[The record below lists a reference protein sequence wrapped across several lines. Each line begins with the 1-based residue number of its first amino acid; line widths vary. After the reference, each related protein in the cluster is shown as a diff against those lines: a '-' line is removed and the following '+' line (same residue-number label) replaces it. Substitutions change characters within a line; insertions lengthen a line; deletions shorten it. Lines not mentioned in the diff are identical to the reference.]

1 MKKTKIP
8 RKKIR
13 GKNMKKLFACL
24 LSLAMIP
31 ANGAAVFAQEQK
43 DGAVTQTT
51 EKAKSADSEVT
62 EDSSVTFAKDSQQ
75 LQIGCIKDY
84 KFEGID
90 AKDIKSVSFDGD
102 DLYDYI
108 SIYSMEWFDG
118 NNGSSY
124 VVYTIVPKKTGKV
137 SVTAC
142 ITKKDGT
149 EIKTAPTQI
158 KIEENEDIVPIKDE
172 SLFRKLIQ
180 QLGSEYDTATYITK
194 EQIKEIKKLNL
205 TSTGVSDLS
214 GIQYA
219 TECEEIDLSNNSN
232 LSDIS
237 NLAALTKLKRINL
250 ANTNISNISA
260 ISNLED
266 LTYLNLTGTKVD
278 PESRFALIKS
288 GEATLEEGT
297 ESSEILNIKGVL
309 KGEDEVT
316 SSDSSVV
323 SVERKSRTDGVG
335 WFFKA
340 HQGKAGQSADITIKN
355 GELERTIHVTVISDQ
370 SKAMKFVKN
379 EVTTNMGCFS
389 KIDVKNSTKDTN
401 LTITSDNEDVVKTIP
416 TYEWY
421 GDDEYKVYRYEP
433 QAIGENVTVNGV
445 FQAED
450 GTEYRDQMKV
460 SVEEV
465 PETVVPLTKFET
477 LQRLN
482 GYSYKQDRLTW
493 SKLRT
498 LNELYIAGCDLTNKD
513 IEWISKAEK
522 CESLLIN
529 GNDKITDISGLEN
542 MKNLKEL
549 YLSNTS
555 ISSIDTLKKLE
566 TQLTYLDIN
575 ETKISDEDRF
585 ELMMKDSISVYAG
598 AKTENTLK
606 MASLLKDSDKIEI
619 EDDSIASYEV
629 VEDED
634 NFNYRF
640 AYKLIINGKAG
651 MTGKTTKLKIT
662 SESGVSR
669 TADIN
674 ITQKDENSPGF
685 ANETMQGYIGK
696 FSEIALKNMDG
707 VKIISAPVSDNEDIV
722 KVRSEETYDPETEES
737 ITHYYLEPKSEGPAK
752 LEMKCKIN
760 GVIYT
765 DTMTVNIAMDDKIVP
780 VKNYELFKA
789 MVSGMD
795 DDSYD
800 QDYISKSDATKIQEI
815 SAYNLDIEDLSGIEY
830 ATECERL
837 ELPEAS
843 QLKDISQ
850 LKSLTKLKEIDLSGS
865 SVKDI
870 SVLKNMKDQL
880 EQLDLTSSEV
890 SASDRFDMI
899 RNDQTITVE
908 AGTKKTVKIKPVGII
923 EDSDQC
929 TIDEQSALEIT
940 NKNGTLTIDAE
951 KAEIGDTANVTIT
964 NNDAGEKSVTIPIRV
979 TRNKK
984 KVPCFKNKSLNTMI
998 GSFDEIKLSNASK
1011 MGVSFKSN
1019 KSNIVDVE
1027 YAYLGDARYRL
1038 VPKNEGEPT
1047 ITATFKNSEG
1057 TVYTDTMTV
1066 KVSESKDIVPL
1077 KSLDTYEAL
1086 CQKNKLNEDF
1096 RITQEEA
1103 KKVTDV
1109 IINSEGTRIT
1119 KDQLSGID
1127 QFKNCE
1133 KFDITCFS
1141 VDYEY
1146 IKPILSEF
1154 TKLKSLYLGG
1164 ISISQEEFNDL
1175 FSNENIIKNLEEL
1188 YLSVRD
1194 EGYNISDFSALGK
1207 LKNLKE
1213 LDIPSAQ
1220 INSLDA
1226 IKNLTKL
1233 ETLNLQFTQLDS
1245 LDGIENLTQ
1254 LKSLLLTRV
1263 DQITDFSA
1271 IGKLK
1276 NLEELDLEGTNIK
1289 DVTDIKKLE
1298 KLAQINLADTEVS
1311 AEDRLSLIRTKEIVL
1326 EEGEKVVTNR
1336 YTTKGFLAPNGIID
1350 DSDEVILDKEDQG
1363 ITCEQEVG
1371 SWVTL
1376 EAKQGS
1382 KGATANLI
1390 IKHKGVTYKTIPVR
1404 VIAADET
1411 TPDFAKNNDTVS
1423 IGCFKEISLKNLG
1436 NMTIQDM
1443 DDDNFIVSPADDDD
1457 WDVIETEYIDG
1468 TYHYSPKKAG
1478 DAKLEL
1484 RFTTETGK
1492 TYRKQLKVTVTDAPE
1507 NIIPIT
1513 RYDIFESL
1521 LDTNGNSV
1529 DVNKDY
1535 MIDTTEMNNVKRIQ
1549 ADYKHVKDSDLEYL
1563 KKAVNCEKMDISD
1576 NKGIT
1581 DLSFVNDMPY
1591 LKELN
1596 LENDE
1601 KIEDFSALINK
1612 KAQFDKVILPE
1623 QISDKDRMS
1632 LISTDEVSMN
1642 EGDVKTKAV
1651 RPYGIMKDT
1660 DKVSVGDD
1668 SIVEAKIK
1676 AESGEDVPE
1685 DEDLLLSYI
1694 ELKAKKEGTT
1704 TLTIQMGSET
1714 KTIQIN
1720 VKKQDEEK
1728 KVAFADASKQTK
1740 LGTFKTYKFANVNSE
1755 DIQSVTFNYGT
1766 KDQNVLSMIQ
1776 NTDGTYTP
1784 VAKNKGTVSVGA
1796 KIKLKNGDVK
1806 EIEQTQFKV
1815 SDADSDTVVIKD
1827 YDLYKGMKNNGKS
1840 ADVNGD
1846 GKISESEIKNVDEII
1861 VKNSETL
1868 SDLTGVEKAEN
1879 CKKVEFSND
1888 AQLKDISALKE
1899 LKNLTNVILLNTSV
1913 KESDQ
1918 LTLLRLNDVSVKTGE
1933 SKTQDIMPSGLL
1945 DKDAKVEVEN
1955 SKIASAKIENG
1966 KLEVTGNAVGTTT
1979 VSIYNTDKKA
1989 AKVINIT
1996 VTAKTTEKPKPEP
2009 TQPTTEAPKPTP
2021 TKPTT
2026 AAPQKVAKIT
2036 VTAPSNKLSAGKKVK
2051 LTANISNNASNKNI
2065 KWTTSN
2071 KKYATVDKNGVVT
2084 FNKKAA
2090 GKTVTITAYATDGS
2104 GKKAT
2109 FKIKIM
2115 KGTVKKIKITGKK
2128 TVKAGKTLSLKA
2140 KVTASKG
2147 ANKKLKWTS
2156 SNTKYATVS
2165 ASGKVKALKA
2175 GKKKSVKITAMATDG
2190 SGKKATV
2197 TIKIK

>member
-8 RKKIR
+8 RKKVR
-13 GKNMKKLFACL
+13 GKNMKRLFACL
-24 LSLAMIP
+24 LSLSMIP
-31 ANGAAVFAQEQK
+31 ANGVAVFAAQEQAK
-43 DGAVTQTT
+43 TASTQSTEVKTQSEDTT
-51 EKAKSADSEVT
+51 QAQ
-62 EDSSVTFAKDSQQ
+62 VTFAKES
-75 LQIGCIKDY
+75 LVSKIGYFKNY

-90 AKDIKSVSFDGD
+90 KNEIKNVCIEYKSNGALEMYSEYGVDDKGDYHQIGYSIRPEEVGSVTIVAHITTKSGEELSTPATEFKVEPADDDVVPFTDIALFNDVKDSLNFGSDVTHITKEQMKNVKKISGYLSRNLDGIEYAENCEEVAFKNVGYWFSDISKFAQLTKLKKVDVSNSAVRNISALQGLKNLTYVNLNNTQVSTEDRFSLFKTDDVSIEAGTEVTDLLNPKGLVQTADTITSSDSSIVSVQQEKGSDGKSEWVFKAAEGAEGKEAVLTIQNGTQKKEIKVKVTAKGNTVPDFAEKSVETNIGCFKKIA
-102 DLYDYI
+102 LKNVDYAKATI
-108 SIYSMEWFDG
+108 ASSDSTILNIAEQRDYYG
-118 NNGSSY
+118 NGQY
-124 VVYTIVPKKTGKV
+124 HKKYRFEPKSEG
-137 SVTAC
+137 SVTL
-142 ITKKDGT
+142 TGYFEQEDGT
-149 EIKTAPTQI
+149 KYKSTMDVTVHKEKS
-158 KIEENEDIVPIKDE
+158 DIVPIKRYE
-172 SLFRKLIQ
+172 VLRSLVN
-180 QLGSEYDTATYITK
+180 YDDSQYELTW
-194 EQIKEIKKLNL
+194 EEIEDKK
-205 TSTGVSDLS
+205 DLS
-214 GIQYA
+214 
-219 TECEEIDLSNNSN
+219 
-232 LSDIS
+232 
-237 NLAALTKLKRINL
+237 
-250 ANTNISNISA
+250 
-260 ISNLED
+260 
-266 LTYLNLTGTKVD
+266 
-278 PESRFALIKS
+278 
-288 GEATLEEGT
+288 
-297 ESSEILNIKGVL
+297 
-309 KGEDEVT
+309 
-316 SSDSSVV
+316 
-323 SVERKSRTDGVG
+323 VG
-335 WFFKA
+335 Y
-340 HQGKAGQSADITIKN
+340 
-355 GELERTIHVTVISDQ
+355 V
-370 SKAMKFVKN
+370 
-379 EVTTNMGCFS
+379 
-389 KIDVKNSTKDTN
+389 
-401 LTITSDNEDVVKTIP
+401 DNEDM
-416 TYEWY
+416 
-421 GDDEYKVYRYEP
+421 
-433 QAIGENVTVNGV
+433 N
-445 FQAED
+445 
-450 GTEYRDQMKV
+450 
-460 SVEEV
+460 
-465 PETVVPLTKFET
+465 
-477 LQRLN
+477 
-482 GYSYKQDRLTW
+482 
-493 SKLRT
+493 
-498 LNELYIAGCDLTNKD
+498 
-513 IEWISKAEK
+513 WISKVK
-522 CESLLIN
+522 NCKHLTLYN
-529 GNDKITDISGLEN
+529 NNLTDIS
-542 MKNLKEL
+542 KLKEMTTQL
-549 YLSNTS
+549 DYLNINSTS
-555 ISSIDTLKKLE
+555 ISDSDRLKLMREDT
-566 TQLTYLDIN
+566 
-575 ETKISDEDRF
+575 
-585 ELMMKDSISVYAG
+585 ISVPEG
-598 AKTENTLK
+598 SSTEKTILPNG
-606 MASLLKDSDKIEI
+606 LLKSDDTVEI
-619 EDDSIASYEV
+619 EDSSIAEVEVKENNDYSSY
-629 VEDED
+629 
-634 NFNYRF
+634 NY
-640 AYKLIINGKAG
+640 AVIKAKKGQAGKN
-651 MTGKTTKLKIT
+651 TVLKIT
-662 SESGVSR
+662 SSEGATKEIPV
-669 TADIN
+669 N
-674 ITQKDENSPGF
+674 ITKKIENAPGF

-707 VKIISAPVSDNEDIV
+707 VKIVSVPVSDDEDIV
-722 KVRSEETYDPETEES
+722 KVRSEETYDSKIEES
-737 ITHYYLEPKSEGPAK
+737 IKHYYLEPKSEGTAK
-752 LEMKCKIN
+752 LEVQCKIN

-765 DTMTVNIAMDDKIVP
+765 DTMTVNITTDDKIVP
-780 VKNYELFKA
+780 VKSYELFKA

-800 QDYISKSDATKIQEI
+800 QDYISKSDATKIHDI
-815 SAYNLDIEDLSGIEY
+815 YAYNLDIEDLSGIEY

-837 ELPEAS
+837 ELPDAS
-843 QLKDISQ
+843 KLKDISQ

-870 SVLKNMKDQL
+870 SVLKNIKDQL
-880 EQLDLTSSEV
+880 ERLDLTSSKV

-899 RNDQTITVE
+899 KNDQAITVE
-908 AGTKKTVKIKPVGII
+908 AGTKKTVEIKPVGII
-923 EDSDQC
+923 AKNDQC
-929 TIDEQSALEIT
+929 IVDEESGLTIT
-940 NKNGTLTIDAE
+940 NQNGTITIDAE
-951 KAEIGDTANVTIT
+951 KAEIGDNANLTIT
-964 NNDAGEKSVTIPIRV
+964 NKDAGEKGVTIPIRV

-984 KVPCFKNKSLNTMI
+984 KIPCFKNKSQNAEI
-998 GSFDEIKLSNASK
+998 GSFDEVKLNNASK
-1011 MGVSFKSN
+1011 MGMSFKS
-1019 KSNIVDVE
+1019 SNSDIVDVE
-1027 YAYLGDARYRL
+1027 YAYLGDANYRL
-1038 VPKNEGEPT
+1038 VPKNEGEAT

-1077 KSLDTYEAL
+1077 KSIDTYEEL
-1086 CQKNKLNEDF
+1086 CQANKLNEDF

-1103 KKVTDV
+1103 KKVTKV
-1109 IINSEGTRIT
+1109 IINSEGSSIK

-1127 QFKNCE
+1127 QFENCE
-1133 KFDITCFS
+1133 KFSINCFS

-1146 IKPILSEF
+1146 IKSILPEF
-1154 TKLKSLYLGG
+1154 TKLKSLYLDG
-1164 ISISQEEFNDL
+1164 ISITQEEFNNL
-1175 FSNENIIKNLEEL
+1175 FSNENILNNLEEL
-1188 YLSVRD
+1188 CLQIRN
-1194 EGYNISDFSALGK
+1194 EGEDISDFRALGK
-1207 LKNLKE
+1207 LKNLKVLNVPYARIDN
-1213 LDIPSAQ
+1213 LDE
-1220 INSLDA
+1220 

-1233 ETLNLQFTQLDS
+1233 ETLNLNYASLDS

-1254 LKSLLLTRV
+1254 LKSLLLTRAN
-1263 DQITDFSA
+1263 QITDFSP

-1276 NLEELDLEGTNIK
+1276 NLEELDLAGTNIK
-1289 DVTDIKKLE
+1289 DVTDIKNLE
-1298 KLAQINLADTEVS
+1298 KLAQINLADTKVS

-1326 EEGEKVVTNR
+1326 EEGEKIVTNR
-1336 YTTKGFLAPNGIID
+1336 YTMKGFLAPNGIID
-1350 DSDEVILDKEDQG
+1350 DSDDVILDKEDQG
-1363 ITCEQEVG
+1363 ITCEQEEG
-1371 SWVTL
+1371 DWVTL

-1404 VIAADET
+1404 VIAADEA
-1411 TPDFAKNNDTVS
+1411 TPDFAKTNDTVS
-1423 IGCFKEISLKNLG
+1423 IGCFKEIPLKNLG
-1436 NMTIQDM
+1436 NLTIQNM
-1443 DDDNFIVSPADDDD
+1443 DDDDIIVSPADDED
-1457 WDVIETEYIDG
+1457 WDVIDTEYIDG

-1492 TYRKQLKVTVTDAPE
+1492 TYRKQLKVTVTEAPE
-1507 NIIPIT
+1507 NIVPIT
-1513 RYDIFESL
+1513 RFEIFESL
-1521 LDTNGNSV
+1521 LDANGNSA

-1535 MIDTTEMNNVKRIQ
+1535 MIDTTEMNHVKRIQ
-1549 ADYKHVKDSDLEYL
+1549 ADYKEIENSDLEYL
-1563 KKAVNCEKMDISD
+1563 KKAINCEKMDISD
-1576 NKGIT
+1576 NKAIT

-1632 LISTDEVSMN
+1632 LISTDEVSMD

-1651 RPYGIMKDT
+1651 RPYGIIKDT

-1676 AESGEDVPE
+1676 AESGEDVPD

-1694 ELKAKKEGTT
+1694 ELKAKKAGTT

-1728 KVAFADASKQTK
+1728 KVAFADASKETK
-1740 LGTFKTYKFANVNSE
+1740 LGTFKNYKFVNVNSE

-1766 KDQNVLSMIQ
+1766 KDQNILSMVQ
-1776 NTDGTYTP
+1776 NADGTYTP

-1796 KIKLKNGDVK
+1796 EIKLKNGDVK
-1806 EIEQTQFKV
+1806 EIAQTQFKV
-1815 SDADSDTVVIKD
+1815 SDADGNTVIIKD

-1840 ADVNGD
+1840 ADTNGD
-1846 GKISESEIKNVDEII
+1846 GRISENEIKNVDEII

-1918 LTLLRLNDVSVKTGE
+1918 LALLRLNDVSVTTGE

-1945 DKDAKVEVEN
+1945 DKDTKVEVEN

-1979 VSIYNTDKKA
+1979 VFIYNTDKKA
-1989 AKVINIT
+1989 AKVIT
-1996 VTAKTTEKPKPEP
+1996 VSVTAKATEAPAEPTKPENPKP
-2009 TQPTTEAPKPTP
+2009 EAPKPTP
-2021 TKPTT
+2021 TQPTT

-2071 KKYATVDKNGVVT
+2071 KKYATVDKNGVVK

-2109 FKIKIM
+2109 FRIKIM

-2165 ASGKVKALKA
+2165 GSGKVKALKA

>member
-8 RKKIR
+8 RKKVR
-13 GKNMKKLFACL
+13 GKNMKRLFACL
-24 LSLAMIP
+24 LSLSMIP
-31 ANGAAVFAQEQK
+31 ANGVAVFAAQEQAK
-43 DGAVTQTT
+43 TASTQSTEVKTQSEDTT
-51 EKAKSADSEVT
+51 QAQ
-62 EDSSVTFAKDSQQ
+62 VTFAKES
-75 LQIGCIKDY
+75 LVSKIGYFKNY

-90 AKDIKSVSFDGD
+90 KNEIKNVCIEYKSNGALEMYSEYGVDDKGDYHQIGYSIRPEEVGSVTIVAHITTKSGEELSTPATEFKVEPADDDVVPFTDIALFNDVKDSLNFGSDVTHITKEQMKNVKKISGYLSRNLDGIEYAENCEEVAFKNVGYWFSDISKFAQLTKLKKVDVSNSAVRNISALQGLKNLTYVNLNNTQVSTEDRFSLFKTDDVSIEAGTEVTDLLNPKGLVQTADTITSSDSSIVSVQQEKGSDGKSEWVFKAAEGAEGKEAVLTIQNGTQKKEIKVKVTAKGNTVPDFAEKSVETNIGCFKKIA
-102 DLYDYI
+102 LKNVDYAKATI
-108 SIYSMEWFDG
+108 ASSDSTILNIAEQRDYYG
-118 NNGSSY
+118 NGQY
-124 VVYTIVPKKTGKV
+124 HKKYRFEPKSEG
-137 SVTAC
+137 SVTL
-142 ITKKDGT
+142 TGYFEQEDGT
-149 EIKTAPTQI
+149 KYKSTMDVTVHKEKS
-158 KIEENEDIVPIKDE
+158 DIVPIKRYE
-172 SLFRKLIQ
+172 VLRSLVN
-180 QLGSEYDTATYITK
+180 YDDSQYELTW
-194 EQIKEIKKLNL
+194 EEIEDKK
-205 TSTGVSDLS
+205 DLS
-214 GIQYA
+214 
-219 TECEEIDLSNNSN
+219 
-232 LSDIS
+232 
-237 NLAALTKLKRINL
+237 
-250 ANTNISNISA
+250 
-260 ISNLED
+260 
-266 LTYLNLTGTKVD
+266 
-278 PESRFALIKS
+278 
-288 GEATLEEGT
+288 
-297 ESSEILNIKGVL
+297 
-309 KGEDEVT
+309 
-316 SSDSSVV
+316 
-323 SVERKSRTDGVG
+323 VG
-335 WFFKA
+335 Y
-340 HQGKAGQSADITIKN
+340 
-355 GELERTIHVTVISDQ
+355 V
-370 SKAMKFVKN
+370 
-379 EVTTNMGCFS
+379 
-389 KIDVKNSTKDTN
+389 
-401 LTITSDNEDVVKTIP
+401 DNEDM
-416 TYEWY
+416 
-421 GDDEYKVYRYEP
+421 
-433 QAIGENVTVNGV
+433 N
-445 FQAED
+445 
-450 GTEYRDQMKV
+450 
-460 SVEEV
+460 
-465 PETVVPLTKFET
+465 
-477 LQRLN
+477 
-482 GYSYKQDRLTW
+482 
-493 SKLRT
+493 
-498 LNELYIAGCDLTNKD
+498 
-513 IEWISKAEK
+513 WISKVK
-522 CESLLIN
+522 NCKHLTLYN
-529 GNDKITDISGLEN
+529 NNLTDIS
-542 MKNLKEL
+542 KLKEMTTQL
-549 YLSNTS
+549 DYLNINSTS
-555 ISSIDTLKKLE
+555 ISDSDRLKLMREDT
-566 TQLTYLDIN
+566 
-575 ETKISDEDRF
+575 
-585 ELMMKDSISVYAG
+585 ISVPEG
-598 AKTENTLK
+598 SSTEKTILPNG
-606 MASLLKDSDKIEI
+606 LLKSDDTVEI
-619 EDDSIASYEV
+619 EDSSIAEVEVKENNDYSSY
-629 VEDED
+629 
-634 NFNYRF
+634 NY
-640 AYKLIINGKAG
+640 AVIKAKKGQAGKN
-651 MTGKTTKLKIT
+651 TVLKIT
-662 SESGVSR
+662 SSEGATKEIPV
-669 TADIN
+669 N
-674 ITQKDENSPGF
+674 ITKKIENAPGF

-707 VKIISAPVSDNEDIV
+707 VKIVSAPVSDDEDIV
-722 KVRSEETYDPETEES
+722 KVRSEETYDSKIEES
-737 ITHYYLEPKSEGPAK
+737 IKHYYLEPKSEGTAK
-752 LEMKCKIN
+752 LEVQCKIN

-765 DTMTVNIAMDDKIVP
+765 DTMTVNITTDDKIVP
-780 VKNYELFKA
+780 VKSYELFKA

-800 QDYISKSDATKIQEI
+800 QDYISKSDATKIHDI
-815 SAYNLDIEDLSGIEY
+815 YAYNLDIEDLSGIEY

-837 ELPEAS
+837 ELPDAS
-843 QLKDISQ
+843 KLKDISQ

-870 SVLKNMKDQL
+870 SVLKNIKDQL
-880 EQLDLTSSEV
+880 ERLDLTSSKV

-899 RNDQTITVE
+899 KNDQAITVE
-908 AGTKKTVKIKPVGII
+908 AGTKKTVEIKPVGII
-923 EDSDQC
+923 AKNDQC
-929 TIDEQSALEIT
+929 IVDEESGLTIT
-940 NKNGTLTIDAE
+940 NQNGTITIDAE
-951 KAEIGDTANVTIT
+951 KTEIGDNANLTIT
-964 NNDAGEKSVTIPIRV
+964 NKDAGEKGVTIPIRV

-984 KVPCFKNKSLNTMI
+984 KIPCFKNKSQNAEI
-998 GSFDEIKLSNASK
+998 GSFDEVKLNNASK
-1011 MGVSFKSN
+1011 MGMSFKS
-1019 KSNIVDVE
+1019 SNSDIVDVE
-1027 YAYLGDARYRL
+1027 YAYLGDANYRL
-1038 VPKNEGEPT
+1038 VPKNEGEAT

-1077 KSLDTYEAL
+1077 KSIDTYEEL
-1086 CQKNKLNEDF
+1086 CQANKLNEDF

-1103 KKVTDV
+1103 KKVTKV
-1109 IINSEGTRIT
+1109 IINSEGSSIK

-1127 QFKNCE
+1127 QFENCE
-1133 KFDITCFS
+1133 KFSINCFS

-1146 IKPILSEF
+1146 IKSILPEF
-1154 TKLKSLYLGG
+1154 TKLKSLYLDG
-1164 ISISQEEFNDL
+1164 ISITQEEFNNL
-1175 FSNENIIKNLEEL
+1175 FSNENILNNLEEL
-1188 YLSVRD
+1188 CLQIRN
-1194 EGYNISDFSALGK
+1194 EGEDISDFRALGK
-1207 LKNLKE
+1207 LKNLKVLNVPYARIDN
-1213 LDIPSAQ
+1213 LDE
-1220 INSLDA
+1220 

-1233 ETLNLQFTQLDS
+1233 ETLNLNYASLDS

-1254 LKSLLLTRV
+1254 LKSLLLTRAN
-1263 DQITDFSA
+1263 QITDFSP

-1276 NLEELDLEGTNIK
+1276 NLEELDLAGTNIK
-1289 DVTDIKKLE
+1289 DVTDIKNLE
-1298 KLAQINLADTEVS
+1298 KLAQINLADTKVS

-1326 EEGEKVVTNR
+1326 EEGEKIVTNR
-1336 YTTKGFLAPNGIID
+1336 YTMKGFLAPNGIID
-1350 DSDEVILDKEDQG
+1350 DSDDVILDKEDQG
-1363 ITCEQEVG
+1363 ITCEQEEG
-1371 SWVTL
+1371 DWVTL

-1404 VIAADET
+1404 VIAADEA
-1411 TPDFAKNNDTVS
+1411 TPDFAKTNDTVS
-1423 IGCFKEISLKNLG
+1423 IGCFKEIPLKNLG
-1436 NMTIQDM
+1436 NLTIQNM
-1443 DDDNFIVSPADDDD
+1443 DDDDIIVSPADDED
-1457 WDVIETEYIDG
+1457 WDVIDTEYIDG

-1492 TYRKQLKVTVTDAPE
+1492 TYRKQLKVTVTEAPE
-1507 NIIPIT
+1507 NIVPIT
-1513 RYDIFESL
+1513 RFEIFESL
-1521 LDTNGNSV
+1521 LDANGNSA

-1535 MIDTTEMNNVKRIQ
+1535 MIDTTEMNHVKRIQ
-1549 ADYKHVKDSDLEYL
+1549 ADYKEIENSDLEYL
-1563 KKAVNCEKMDISD
+1563 KKAINCEKMDISD
-1576 NKGIT
+1576 NKAIT

-1632 LISTDEVSMN
+1632 LISTDEVSMD

-1651 RPYGIMKDT
+1651 RPYGIIKDT

-1676 AESGEDVPE
+1676 AESGEDVPD

-1694 ELKAKKEGTT
+1694 ELKAKKAGTT

-1728 KVAFADASKQTK
+1728 KVAFADASKETK
-1740 LGTFKTYKFANVNSE
+1740 LGTFKNYKFVNVNSE

-1766 KDQNVLSMIQ
+1766 KDQNILSMVQ
-1776 NTDGTYTP
+1776 NADGTYTP

-1796 KIKLKNGDVK
+1796 EIKLKNGDVK
-1806 EIEQTQFKV
+1806 EIAQTQFKV
-1815 SDADSDTVVIKD
+1815 SDADGNTVIIKD

-1840 ADVNGD
+1840 ADTNGD
-1846 GKISESEIKNVDEII
+1846 GRISENEIKNVDEII

-1918 LTLLRLNDVSVKTGE
+1918 LALLRLNDVSVTTGE

-1945 DKDAKVEVEN
+1945 DKDTKVEVEN

-1979 VSIYNTDKKA
+1979 VFIYNTDKKA
-1989 AKVINIT
+1989 AKVIT
-1996 VTAKTTEKPKPEP
+1996 VSVTAKATEAPAEPTKPENPKP
-2009 TQPTTEAPKPTP
+2009 EAPKPTP
-2021 TKPTT
+2021 TQPTT

-2071 KKYATVDKNGVVT
+2071 KKYATVDKNGVVK

-2109 FKIKIM
+2109 FRIKIM

-2165 ASGKVKALKA
+2165 GSGKVKALKA

>member
-8 RKKIR
+8 RKKVR
-13 GKNMKKLFACL
+13 GKNMKRLFACL
-24 LSLAMIP
+24 LSLSMIP
-31 ANGAAVFAQEQK
+31 ANGVAVFAAQEQAK
-43 DGAVTQTT
+43 TASIQSTEVKTQSEDTT
-51 EKAKSADSEVT
+51 QAQ
-62 EDSSVTFAKDSQQ
+62 VTFAKES
-75 LQIGCIKDY
+75 LVSKIGYFKNY

-90 AKDIKSVSFDGD
+90 KNEIKNVCIEYKSNGALEMYSEYGVDDKGDYHPIGYSIRPEEVGSVTIVAHITTKSGEELSTPATEFKVEPADDDVVPFTDIALFNDVKDSLNFGSDVTHITKEQMKNVKKISGYLSRNLDGIEYAENCEEVVFKNVGYWFSDISKFAQLTKLKKVDVSNSAVRNISALQGLKNLTYVNLNNTQVSTEDRFSLFKTDDVSIEAGTEVTDLLNPKGLVQTADTITSSDSSIVSVQQEKGSDGKSEWVFKAAEGAEGKEAVLTIQNGTQKKEIKVKVTAKGNTVPDFAEKSVETNIGCFKKIA
-102 DLYDYI
+102 LKNVDYAKATI
-108 SIYSMEWFDG
+108 ASSDSTILNIAEQRDYYG
-118 NNGSSY
+118 NGQY
-124 VVYTIVPKKTGKV
+124 HKKYRFEPKSEG
-137 SVTAC
+137 SVTL
-142 ITKKDGT
+142 TGYFEQEDGT
-149 EIKTAPTQI
+149 KYKSTMDVTVHKEKS
-158 KIEENEDIVPIKDE
+158 DIVPIKRYE
-172 SLFRKLIQ
+172 VLRSLVN
-180 QLGSEYDTATYITK
+180 YDDSQYELTW
-194 EQIKEIKKLNL
+194 EEIEDKK
-205 TSTGVSDLS
+205 DLS
-214 GIQYA
+214 
-219 TECEEIDLSNNSN
+219 
-232 LSDIS
+232 
-237 NLAALTKLKRINL
+237 
-250 ANTNISNISA
+250 
-260 ISNLED
+260 
-266 LTYLNLTGTKVD
+266 
-278 PESRFALIKS
+278 
-288 GEATLEEGT
+288 
-297 ESSEILNIKGVL
+297 
-309 KGEDEVT
+309 
-316 SSDSSVV
+316 
-323 SVERKSRTDGVG
+323 VG
-335 WFFKA
+335 Y
-340 HQGKAGQSADITIKN
+340 
-355 GELERTIHVTVISDQ
+355 V
-370 SKAMKFVKN
+370 
-379 EVTTNMGCFS
+379 
-389 KIDVKNSTKDTN
+389 
-401 LTITSDNEDVVKTIP
+401 DNEDM
-416 TYEWY
+416 
-421 GDDEYKVYRYEP
+421 
-433 QAIGENVTVNGV
+433 N
-445 FQAED
+445 
-450 GTEYRDQMKV
+450 
-460 SVEEV
+460 
-465 PETVVPLTKFET
+465 
-477 LQRLN
+477 
-482 GYSYKQDRLTW
+482 
-493 SKLRT
+493 
-498 LNELYIAGCDLTNKD
+498 
-513 IEWISKAEK
+513 WISKVK
-522 CESLLIN
+522 NCKHLTLYN
-529 GNDKITDISGLEN
+529 NNLTDIS
-542 MKNLKEL
+542 KLKEMTTQL
-549 YLSNTS
+549 DYLNINSTS
-555 ISSIDTLKKLE
+555 ISDSDRLKLMREDT
-566 TQLTYLDIN
+566 
-575 ETKISDEDRF
+575 
-585 ELMMKDSISVYAG
+585 ISVPEG
-598 AKTENTLK
+598 SSTEKTILPNG
-606 MASLLKDSDKIEI
+606 LLKSDDTVEI
-619 EDDSIASYEV
+619 EDSSIAEVEVKENNDYSSY
-629 VEDED
+629 
-634 NFNYRF
+634 NY
-640 AYKLIINGKAG
+640 AVIKAKKGQAGKN
-651 MTGKTTKLKIT
+651 TVLKIT
-662 SESGVSR
+662 SSEGATKEIPV
-669 TADIN
+669 N
-674 ITQKDENSPGF
+674 ITKKIENAPGF

-707 VKIISAPVSDNEDIV
+707 VKIVSAPVSDDEDIV
-722 KVRSEETYDPETEES
+722 KVRSEETYDSKIEES
-737 ITHYYLEPKSEGPAK
+737 IKHYYLEPKSEGTAK
-752 LEMKCKIN
+752 LEVQCKIN

-765 DTMTVNIAMDDKIVP
+765 DTMTVNITTDDKIVP
-780 VKNYELFKA
+780 VKSYELFKA

-800 QDYISKSDATKIQEI
+800 QDYISKSDATKIHDI
-815 SAYNLDIEDLSGIEY
+815 YAYNLDIEDLSGIEY

-837 ELPEAS
+837 ELPDAS
-843 QLKDISQ
+843 KLKDISQ

-870 SVLKNMKDQL
+870 SVLKNIKDQL
-880 EQLDLTSSEV
+880 ERLDLTSSKV

-899 RNDQTITVE
+899 KNDQAITVE
-908 AGTKKTVKIKPVGII
+908 AGTKKTVEIKPVGII
-923 EDSDQC
+923 AKNDQC
-929 TIDEQSALEIT
+929 IVDEESGLTIT
-940 NKNGTLTIDAE
+940 NQNGTLTIDAE
-951 KAEIGDTANVTIT
+951 KAEIGDNANLTIT
-964 NNDAGEKSVTIPIRV
+964 NKDAGEKGVTIPIRV

-984 KVPCFKNKSLNTMI
+984 KIPCFKNKSQNAEI
-998 GSFDEIKLSNASK
+998 GSFDEVKLNNASK
-1011 MGVSFKSN
+1011 MGMSFKS
-1019 KSNIVDVE
+1019 SNSDIVDVE
-1027 YAYLGDARYRL
+1027 YAYLGDANYRL
-1038 VPKNEGEPT
+1038 VPKNEGEAT

-1077 KSLDTYEAL
+1077 KSIDTYEEL
-1086 CQKNKLNEDF
+1086 CQANKLNEDF

-1103 KKVTDV
+1103 KKVTKV
-1109 IINSEGTRIT
+1109 IINSEGSSIK

-1127 QFKNCE
+1127 QFENCE
-1133 KFDITCFS
+1133 KFSINCFS

-1146 IKPILSEF
+1146 IKSILPEF
-1154 TKLKSLYLGG
+1154 TKLKSLYLDG
-1164 ISISQEEFNDL
+1164 ISITQEEFNNL
-1175 FSNENIIKNLEEL
+1175 FSNENILNNLEEL
-1188 YLSVRD
+1188 CLQIRN
-1194 EGYNISDFSALGK
+1194 EGEDISDFRALGK
-1207 LKNLKE
+1207 LKNLKVLNVPYARIDN
-1213 LDIPSAQ
+1213 LDE
-1220 INSLDA
+1220 

-1233 ETLNLQFTQLDS
+1233 ETLNLNYASLDS

-1254 LKSLLLTRV
+1254 LKSLLLTRAN
-1263 DQITDFSA
+1263 QITDFSP

-1276 NLEELDLEGTNIK
+1276 NLEELDLAGTNIK
-1289 DVTDIKKLE
+1289 DVTDIKNLE
-1298 KLAQINLADTEVS
+1298 KLAQINLADTKVS

-1326 EEGEKVVTNR
+1326 EEGEKIVTNR
-1336 YTTKGFLAPNGIID
+1336 YTMKGFLAPNGIID
-1350 DSDEVILDKEDQG
+1350 DSDDVILDKEDQG
-1363 ITCEQEVG
+1363 ITCEQEEG
-1371 SWVTL
+1371 DWVTL

-1404 VIAADET
+1404 VIAADEA
-1411 TPDFAKNNDTVS
+1411 TPDFAKTNDTVS
-1423 IGCFKEISLKNLG
+1423 IGCFKEIPLKNLG
-1436 NMTIQDM
+1436 NLTIQNM
-1443 DDDNFIVSPADDDD
+1443 DDDDIIVSPADDED
-1457 WDVIETEYIDG
+1457 WDVIDTEYIDG

-1492 TYRKQLKVTVTDAPE
+1492 TYRKQLKVTVTEAPE
-1507 NIIPIT
+1507 NIVPIT
-1513 RYDIFESL
+1513 RFEIFESL
-1521 LDTNGNSV
+1521 LDANGNSA

-1535 MIDTTEMNNVKRIQ
+1535 MIDTTEMNHVKRIQ
-1549 ADYKHVKDSDLEYL
+1549 ADYKEIENSDLEYL
-1563 KKAVNCEKMDISD
+1563 KKAINCEKMDISD
-1576 NKGIT
+1576 NKAIT

-1632 LISTDEVSMN
+1632 LISTDEVSMD

-1651 RPYGIMKDT
+1651 RPYGIIKDT

-1676 AESGEDVPE
+1676 AESGEDVPD

-1694 ELKAKKEGTT
+1694 ELKAKKAGTT

-1728 KVAFADASKQTK
+1728 KVAFADASKETK
-1740 LGTFKTYKFANVNSE
+1740 LGTFKNYKFVNVNSE

-1766 KDQNVLSMIQ
+1766 KDQNILSMVQ
-1776 NTDGTYTP
+1776 NADGTYTP

-1796 KIKLKNGDVK
+1796 EIKLKNGDVK
-1806 EIEQTQFKV
+1806 EIAQTQFKV
-1815 SDADSDTVVIKD
+1815 SDADGNTVIIKD

-1840 ADVNGD
+1840 ADTNGD
-1846 GKISESEIKNVDEII
+1846 GRISENEIKNVDEII

-1918 LTLLRLNDVSVKTGE
+1918 LALLRLNDVSVTTGE

-1945 DKDAKVEVEN
+1945 DKDTKVEVEN

-1979 VSIYNTDKKA
+1979 VFIYNTDKKA
-1989 AKVINIT
+1989 AKVIT
-1996 VTAKTTEKPKPEP
+1996 VSVTAKATEAPAEPTKPENPKP
-2009 TQPTTEAPKPTP
+2009 EAPKPTP
-2021 TKPTT
+2021 TQPTT

-2071 KKYATVDKNGVVT
+2071 KKYATVDKNGVVK

-2109 FKIKIM
+2109 FRIKIM

-2165 ASGKVKALKA
+2165 GSGKVKALKA